1 MKVAEQDKQSVA
13 AIQEAK
19 ECFMNNVVANG
30 GFPAGASN
38 GGEVK
43 DITSMVKSKRKISG
57 PQEEVNGLKKTR
69 LSANGAPSG
78 SEENGC
84 GGEQMQTTETPAP
97 GAATTTEETTPTT
110 ETTTTTTK
118 TDEAMPTETTE
129 TTNGT
134 TTTTT
139 TTETIAAQ

>member
-1 MKVAEQDKQSVA
+1 
-13 AIQEAK
+13 
-19 ECFMNNVVANG
+19 MNNVVANG
-30 GFPAGASN
+30 GFTAGASN

-78 SEENGC
+78 SEENGS
-84 GGEQMQTTETPAP
+84 GEQMQTTEASAP
-97 GAATTTEETTPTT
+97 GAATTTEETTPT

-129 TTNGT
+129 ATNG
-134 TTTTT
+134 TT